1 MFPIKPVYFRAQSSD
16 TTLYLD
22 FGFDSRNQ
30 LHFRAESCQ
39 NSNLYNKNSRSLL
52 HCCSAKSCVFDA
64 KHDRCTCCAVSATA
78 FLTASATACWAVSCA
93 ALAPASS
100 PASAP
105 ACSAAPTVRASTTS
119 ASAALTAS
127 SSLSILTGAM
137 FSLVSSAWISSA
149 ETFEWVSFTQW
160 NL

>member
-1 MFPIKPVYFRAQSSD
+1 MFNHPVLYRIHIK
-16 TTLYLD
+16 
-22 FGFDSRNQ
+22 SRP
-30 LHFRAESCQ
+30 
-39 NSNLYNKNSRSLL
+39 
-52 HCCSAKSCVFDA
+52 
-64 KHDRCTCCAVSATA
+64 CCAVSATA
-78 FLTASATACWAVSCA
+78 FLTASATASWADSWA

-105 ACSAAPTVRASTTS
+105 ACSAAPTVSASMTS

-149 ETFEWVSFTQW
+149 DTLGVGTEIQYRDRLKSFF
-160 NL
+160 